1 MAYDILKIF
10 LNRED
15 VSGLLYDIFYYFD
28 AKAIL
33 PSFLASIT
41 IETIP
46 SFVGEFLVS
55 NLNEEFLIIS
65 NKSLTSFF
73 LHFRKIS
80 RGVSNVFK

>member
-1 MAYDILKIF
+1 MTYDILKIF

-46 SFVGEFLVS
+46 SFVGEFL
-55 NLNEEFLIIS
+55 
-65 NKSLTSFF
+65 
-73 LHFRKIS
+73 
-80 RGVSNVFK
+80 